1 LIAAL
6 VLAAA
11 VTGAPDAPF
20 AACAGP
26 RTSAQYMMPTERY
39 PHGAYGDVQEWG
51 GLLFDGEVY
60 AGHVLERDAVFEDLA
75 PRLADFDGDCVPEV
89 VTVESHETEGPQ
101 LAIYS
106 IDRGRLR
113 KIAATPRL
121 GRRFALMTVAGVADF
136 DGDGDSDVA
145 VIREPNGAGVL
156 EFWGF
161 AAGGL
166 ARLAAAGGFSNHRF
180 GDPALSGGV
189 RDCGAGPELVLAD
202 ADWSRVLVARLDG
215 SFIDAAIHADSASPD
230 ALAKALACN

>member
-20 AACAGP
+20 AACVGP
-26 RTSAQYMMPTERY
+26 RTRAQYMMPTERY

-60 AGHVLERDAVFEDLA
+60 AGHVLDRDAVFEDIA

-113 KIAATPRL
+113 KIAATPHI
-121 GRRFALMTVAGVADF
+121 GRRFALMTVAGIADF
-136 DGDGDSDVA
+136 NRDGDAEVA
-145 VIREPNGAGVL
+145 LLREPDGAGVL

-161 AAGGL
+161 APGGL
-166 ARLAAAGGFSNHRF
+166 TRLAAAGGFSNHRF
-180 GDPALSGGV
+180 GDPALAGGV

-202 ADWSRVLVARLDG
+202 ADWTRVLVARLDG
-215 SFIDAAIHADSASPD
+215 SFIDAAIHAESADPDSFSRAM
-230 ALAKALACN
+230 ACN

>member
-1 LIAAL
+1 MIAAL
-6 VLAAA
+6 VLATA

-60 AGHVLERDAVFEDLA
+60 AGHVLDHRAVFEDLA

-113 KIAATPRL
+113 KIAATPHL

-136 DGDGDSDVA
+136 DRDGDSDVA
-145 VIREPNGAGVL
+145 LVREPEGAGVL

-166 ARLAAAGGFSNHRF
+166 TRIAAAGGFSNHRF

-202 ADWSRVLVARLDG
+202 PDWSRVLVARLDG
-215 SFIDAAIHADSASPD
+215 LFIDAAIEADSASPETF
-230 ALAKALACN
+230 ARALACN

>member
-11 VTGAPDAPF
+11 VTGAPDAPL

-39 PHGAYGDVQEWG
+39 PHGAYGDPQEWA

-60 AGHVLERDAVFEDLA
+60 AGHVLGRDAVFEDVA

-113 KIAATPRL
+113 KIAATPHV
-121 GRRFALMTVAGVADF
+121 GRRFALLTVAGVADF
-136 DGDGDSDVA
+136 DRDGDDDVA
-145 VIREPNGAGVL
+145 LVREPDGAGVL
-156 EFWGF
+156 EFWSF
-161 AAGGL
+161 APGGL
-166 ARLAAAGGFSNHRF
+166 TRLAAAGGFSNHRF
-180 GDPALSGGV
+180 GDPALAGGV

-202 ADWSRVLVARLDG
+202 AGWSRILVARLDG
-215 SFIDAAIHADSASPD
+215 SFIDAAIHADSASPESF
-230 ALAKALACN
+230 ARALACN